1 MSNTEQQKLQQVAE
15 RLAALPEDRQLIF
28 LRQLGEKG
36 VRLERLP
43 IVRQPC
49 EQAPLSA
56 AQSRLW
62 FLWQMEPHSAAYN
75 IPAAVRLRGELDEDA
90 LQRSFAALI
99 ARHESLRTLFREI
112 EGEHGSQA
120 VQVILPSLDPELQ
133 RFDLSALPV
142 EQREPRAR
150 EQLEQAA
157 QQPFDLSTGPLLRL
171 ALIRLDAREHILL
184 LTLHH
189 IVSDGWSMGVL
200 TDEFATLYTAH
211 VSGAAA
217 QLEALPVQYADYAR
231 WQRLWMAAGEGDRQ
245 LDYWTRQLGGE
256 ALVLTLPSDRPRP
269 AVQSYRGAALD
280 FQLPAA
286 LSNGLRELARSQ
298 GATLF
303 MLLLAAY
310 QVLLFRYSGQRELRV
325 GVPVANR
332 GRGESERLIG
342 FFVNTQVLG
351 TEMNENETFVA
362 FLDRTRQAV
371 LGAQAHQDL
380 PFERL
385 VEALQPERSLSYNPL
400 FQVAYNHL
408 PSQRDGLR
416 ELPSADGRGL
426 TLESLELD
434 VGIAKFDLMLS
445 TEESRDGL
453 VRGQFGYATDLFDT
467 ASIAQMREHFL
478 HLLQALLTDPRQVV
492 GRLPML
498 SGNDREQ
505 LLHGW
510 NDTAADFP
518 DQVQLQS
525 LIEQQVAATPDALA
539 VQFGNQQLS
548 YRELNARANQLAR
561 WLREQGVG
569 PDVLVGVCVERSLE
583 LVLALLAI
591 VKAGGA
597 YVPMDPDYPRER
609 LEHML
614 GDSGVQLL
622 LTQQHLLEQLPA
634 SAAQS
639 FCLDSQWPELQAL
652 DASDLP
658 TLGSPQ
664 NLAYL
669 IYTSGSTGKPKGA
682 GNSHA
687 ALINRLHWMQKAY
700 QLDHTDRILQKTPF
714 SFDVSV
720 WEFFWPLLTGA
731 ALVVAEPGAHRDP
744 LELRRVINEGQ
755 VSVLHFVPSMLQAF
769 VISGELENCPSLKQ
783 VMCSGEA
790 LPYELQQQFRQRH
803 SAQLHNLYGPTEA
816 AIDVSYWAC
825 DEENDRHQVPI
836 GRPIDN
842 LRLYILDAFLEP
854 VPQGVAGEL
863 YIGGVGLA
871 RGYHLRPGLTAERF
885 VADPFTAGER
895 LYRTGDLARWRAD
908 GAIEY
913 VGRIDHQVK
922 IRGLRIELG
931 EIEARLQGLES
942 VEEAVVIARDTPQGK
957 QLVGYVVV
965 HGTEGSDSES
975 LRREL
980 LEHLPEYMVP
990 AQILVLPAMPLS
1002 PNGKLDRKA
1011 LPEPDFSQ
1019 QQKQYQ
1025 APRDERETLLAG
1037 IWQSVLGIERVGID
1051 DNFFELGGDSI
1062 VSIQVVSRARQA
1074 GLQLSPKDLFLH
1086 QTLKALAA
1094 VARQGDSVAVV
1105 NAPASGRTPF
1115 LPIQHWFFEQQLP
1128 HRAHWNQSVLLG
1140 CQQTLDSA
1148 VLERALGHVCQLHD
1162 GLRLRFGTEPSSAE
1176 YAVYEHDPE
1185 LLWIRQAADAD
1196 ELLMH
1201 CEAAQRSLDLSQ
1213 GPLLRALL
1221 VELADGS
1228 QRLLLVIH
1236 HLVVDGVSWRV
1247 LLEDLQTAYRQL
1259 ASGVSVQLP
1268 PRSSSFQQW
1277 AERLAAHAH
1286 SAEMSAELKYWQTSL
1301 QGPSGDLPARDP
1313 QASLSGRHARTHRVE
1328 LDAATTAALL
1338 QQAPAVFRTQVNDLL
1353 LTALTRSLCAWT
1365 GETSALVQLEGHGR
1379 EALFDDLDLS
1389 RTVGWFTSLFALRL
1403 HDGGEPIA
1411 TLKSVKE
1418 QLRGVPQRGVGYGL
1432 LRYLGGEGQ
1441 SLAALPQARV
1451 TFNYLGQFDHSFGSD
1466 ALFQPASEKS
1476 GANRDAEGALSN
1488 WLSVDGQVFGG
1499 KLSLR
1504 WTYSTAMFDD
1514 TAIEALAQSYL
1525 EQLQGLIA
1533 LCLEEGAGGV
1543 TPSDFPLAGVEQ
1555 AQLDA
1560 LPLAARQIEDLY
1572 PLAPMQQGM
1581 LFHALYENEG
1591 GVYVNQL
1598 RVDIDGV
1605 DAERFR
1611 TAWQA
1616 ALDSHDNLR
1625 ASFLW
1630 EGLAQPLQLIHRQ
1643 LKLPLEVLDWRHR
1656 DDQAIALE
1664 ALAQAQRAAGFALDQ
1679 PPLLRLVLVRCDEQ
1693 RYQLIYTHHHI
1704 LMDGWSNAQLF
1715 AEVLQRYAG
1724 QAVVASGH
1732 YRDYIQWLQGRDASA
1747 SEAFWQTQLAVLDA
1761 PTRLAE
1767 CVPQSTAQDG
1777 FGQVQR
1783 LLTVEQGARLSAFAR
1798 QHKVTVNTVL
1808 QAAWALLLQ
1817 RYSGQSTVVFGATV
1831 AGRPAELAGIEQ
1843 QLGLFINSLPVVV
1856 SPRAEQPLADYLQAL
1871 QVQNLQLREHEH
1883 TPLSNIQRAFA
1894 QGGEALFDSLLV
1906 FENYPVAEALRQAP
1920 GGLSFSGMQAQ
1931 ENTNYPLT
1939 LMVAQGERLRLN
1951 FDYRCSHFHA
1961 DTVQSI
1967 GDQLLHLLWQFCAD
1981 GRQPLGEIG
1990 LLDSSARQRVLR
2002 DFNASAMDYPRQACL
2017 HHLIEQQAA
2026 LNPQALALDDGSAR
2040 LSHAQLNARANRLAR
2055 WLRAQGAGPDCAVG
2069 VALER
2074 TVQLPV
2080 ALLAVLKAG
2089 AAYVPLDPEF
2099 PAERLA
2105 HMLADSEVRLLLTQE
2120 HLLSELP
2127 DSQAQVFCLDR
2138 DWSQLDS
2145 LAEHDLRPDELQRP
2159 VNIDDLAYVI
2169 YTSGSTGKPKGVA
2182 VRHGGVVNFM
2192 SSMAREP
2199 GLTGR
2204 DRVLALTSLSFD
2216 IFALELYLPL
2226 LVGGSVQLVDRDC
2239 ARDPTR
2245 LLATV
2250 LEKGV
2255 TVIQATPST
2264 WTLLSAH
2271 EDFSRLQ
2278 GCRFFCGGEALSVE
2292 LAAVL
2297 SAQAD
2302 ELWNLYGPT
2311 ETTIWSAAW
2320 RIPRGGRALLGKP
2333 IANTQLYVLDAAL
2346 HPLPAGVAGELYIA
2360 GDGLARGYHARPGL
2374 TAERFVADPFNA
2386 QGGCMYRTG
2395 DLARWSQDG
2404 VLEYFGRIDHQVKV
2418 RGFRIEL
2425 GEIESCLL
2433 ACDGVREAVVIA
2445 RETPLGKQLL
2455 GYVVADGEAAIGP
2468 EELRAALQAQ
2478 LPDYMVPAQVMVLTR
2493 MPLTPNGKLDRKAL
2507 PDPDFSSLQQRYQA
2521 PRSELELRLA
2531 ELWQQV
2537 LGLKQVGIDDNF
2549 FELGGDSIVS
2559 IQLAGRAR
2567 QAGLQLSPRQLF
2579 EHPTVAQLAQVITA
2593 VGAPAANSVSDS
2605 TPAHTGHFP
2614 LARLDAGQ
2622 IEKLGLDLNQVENLY
2637 PLSPMQQGMLFH
2649 ALDNPGSGLYVNQ
2662 ISVPVEGL
2670 DSTRFAQA
2678 WRRAVARHD
2687 TLRSGFIWQSG
2698 LREPLQVVYATAPAQ
2713 LRLRD
2718 DVQDIVAFAEADRL
2732 EGFDLAQ
2739 PPLQRLTLIDLGE
2752 GRQHLIWT
2760 THHLLM
2766 DGWSGAQLI
2775 KEVLQ
2780 LYAGAELPA
2789 VSARYADYIG
2799 WLQRQDGMAAEAFW
2813 RARLAQVQ
2821 QPTLLADSLSRP
2833 AEGDGH
2839 GLSYSHYDA
2848 TATERLK
2855 TYARSQRITLNTL
2868 LQSAWLLLLQR
2879 YTGQQQVVFGAT
2891 VAGRPAQLPGIDS
2904 LLGLFINTLPIA
2916 QSPQAQD
2923 DLGEWLRQLQAY
2935 NAEVREFE
2943 HTPLYD
2949 IQRWAGH
2956 SGQALFDS
2964 IIVFENYPVDEAL
2977 RRGAGNGPRF
2987 GELSLKDVTNVP
2999 MDLAIRV
3006 GEGLEIEYQ
3015 YLRSHFDAVA
3025 VERIRGNM
3033 EQILDAMVAGQAR
3046 FIGDLQCLSEA
3057 DRSALSNCRG
3067 PHQARLPAPP
3077 VHLAIADQARLRPSS
3092 TALLCGTEQLDYA
3105 ALEFGSNRLAHHL
3118 ISLGIGPE
3126 VRVGVVLPRGVAIPL
3141 ALLAVLKSGGAYVP
3155 LDADYPRERLA
3166 FQMADAGIALLITD
3180 SRLRERLPLPDG
3192 VLCLELDALDLSTER
3207 SDVPSVKLEPENLA
3221 YIIYTSGSTGQPKGV
3236 SVAHGPLAMHCAAIG
3251 ELYEMDSST
3260 RELHFMSFAFDG
3272 AHERWLTTLVH
3283 GGSLVLRGEELWTPE
3298 QVYTVLHEQR
3308 IDVAAF
3314 PPAYLQQLAEH
3325 ALRDGNPPPVRIYCF
3340 GGDAVPNASF
3350 ELAKKALRPQCIT
3363 NGYGPTETVVTPL
3376 LWKADANTACDAAYA
3391 PIGKSVGARQL
3402 HILDPDLRPVP
3413 LGVAGELYIGGEGLA
3428 RGYHQRPDLT
3438 AERFVADPF
3447 STDGGRLYRT
3457 GDLVRGRV
3465 DGVIDYVGR
3474 IDHQVKIRG
3483 FRIELGEIEARLQ
3496 EHPQVR
3502 EALVVARDGHSGK
3515 QLIGYVVNHP
3525 GVALSGDDLR
3535 SYLRARLPDY
3545 MVPVQVMLLERM
3557 PLSPAGKLD
3566 RKALPEPQWNSG
3578 SSYVA
3583 PRNDTEQ
3590 VLAAIWQEV
3599 LQVEQVGI
3607 HDNFFDLGGDSI
3619 LSLQV
3624 ISRVR
3629 QAEGLGLDIRLRDL
3643 LQYQTI
3649 AGLLERAQG
3658 STEAD
3663 AAEPQ
3668 AVAESVGDEAFGL
3681 IPIQQWLFEQD
3692 LQAPEHFNQAILL
3705 QCREPLDV
3713 VHLAAALQAVLS
3725 EHASLRLAF
3734 VRGNDGQWRQR
3745 YCELSELQDGLRA
3758 DPVLWLRDA
3767 LDSEAALAIANQAQR
3782 SLDITNGRL
3791 LRAVY
3796 SELADGSQRL
3806 LLVAHH
3812 LGIDGVSWRILLED
3826 LQQAYTQLCNGQEPR
3841 FSARTSSY
3849 RAWAQSLREYAAHP
3863 RLLAELPYWLQQ
3875 TEPAGLGE
3883 PPQDNPRGSQRVAHM
3898 QQVQLRLD
3906 RDLTGQL
3913 LKVAPEAYRTQIN
3926 DLLLTALGRVLCR
3939 FSDSE
3944 SVLLGLEGHGRE
3956 DIFEGLDHSRTLGWF
3971 TSLFPLRLTPGQGGY
3986 AESVVATREQ
3996 LRAVPDK
4003 GIGHGV
4009 LRYLGDAQ
4017 TRRLLAGRV
4026 QPRVTFNYLG
4036 QFDQS
4041 FDDKALFAPLQER
4054 PGDAYAASAPLNNW
4068 LEIIGQVYDGELAL
4082 RCLFSSRVFRTTT
4095 VEQLMAMYRQELQ
4108 GLIQHCCAQVA
4119 EREQMPV

>member
-75 IPAAVRLRGELDEDA
+75 IPAAVRLRGELNEAA
-90 LQRSFAALI
+90 LQASFAALT
-99 ARHESLRTLFREI
+99 ARHESLRTLFREVQ
-112 EGEHGSQA
+112 GEQGSHA
-120 VQVILPSLDPELQ
+120 VQVIVPQLDPPLQ

-142 EQREPRAR
+142 EQREAQAR
-150 EQLEQAA
+150 ERLQHAA
-157 QQPFDLSTGPLLRL
+157 RQPFDLTTGPLLRL
-171 ALIRLDAREHILL
+171 TLIHLDAREHILL

-189 IVSDGWSMGVL
+189 IVSDGWSTGVL
-200 TDEFATLYTAH
+200 TEEFASLYAAQ
-211 VSGAAA
+211 VNGSAA
-217 QLEALPVQYADYAR
+217 QLPALPVQYADYAR

-280 FQLPAA
+280 FQLPAD
-286 LSNGLRELARSQ
+286 LSRALRELARHQ

-332 GRGESERLIG
+332 GRAESERLIG

-351 TEMNENETFVA
+351 AEMNEHESFVA

-371 LGAQAHQDL
+371 LGAQAHQEL

-453 VRGQFGYATDLFDT
+453 VRGQFGYATDLFDSAT
-467 ASIAQMREHFL
+467 VAQMRESFL
-478 HLLQALLTDPRQVV
+478 QLLQALRNDPRQAV

-498 SGNDREQ
+498 GGNDREQ
-505 LLHGW
+505 LLYGW
-510 NDTAADFP
+510 NDTTADFP
-518 DQVQLQS
+518 DQVQLHS
-525 LIEQQVAATPDALA
+525 LIERQVAATPDALA
-539 VQFGNQQLS
+539 VQFGDQQLS
-548 YRELNARANQLAR
+548 YRDLNGRANQLAR

-569 PDVLVGVCVERSLE
+569 PDVLVGVCAERSLE

-614 GDSGVQLL
+614 ADSGVQLL
-622 LTQQHLLEQLPA
+622 LTQQPLLAQLPGSHA
-634 SAAQS
+634 RT
-639 FCLDSQWPELQAL
+639 FCLDSEWAQVQAL
-652 DASDLP
+652 DSSDLP
-658 TLGSPQ
+658 ALGSPQ

-700 QLDHTDRILQKTPF
+700 QLAPSDRVLQKTPF

-744 LELRRVINEGQ
+744 LELRRVINAGA

-769 VISGELENCPSLKQ
+769 VVSGELEHCPSLRQ

-803 SAQLHNLYGPTEA
+803 DARLHNLYGPTEA

-825 DEENDRHQVPI
+825 DEENERHQVPI

-842 LRLYILDAFLEP
+842 LRLYILDGFLEP

-885 VADPFTAGER
+885 VADPFGTGER
-895 LYRTGDLARWRAD
+895 LYRTGDLARWRVD

-931 EIEARLQGLES
+931 EIEARLQGLAS
-942 VEEAVVIARDTPQGK
+942 VEEAVVIARDTAQGK
-957 QLVGYVVV
+957 QLVGYVVA
-965 HGTEGSDSES
+965 HSEGES

-1011 LPEPDFSQ
+1011 LPTPDFSQ
-1019 QQKQYQ
+1019 QQKAYQ
-1025 APRDERETLLAG
+1025 APRDEREGLLAA

-1086 QTLKALAA
+1086 QTLKALAS
-1094 VARQGDSVAVV
+1094 VARQDDSVAVV
-1105 NAPASGRTPF
+1105 QVPASGRTPL
-1115 LPIQHWFFEQQLP
+1115 LPIQHWFFEQHLP
-1128 HRAHWNQSVLLG
+1128 RRAHWNQSVLLG
-1140 CQQTLDSA
+1140 CAQPLDSA
-1148 VLERALGHVCQLHD
+1148 LLARALGHVCEWHD
-1162 GLRLRFGTEPSSAE
+1162 GLRLRFGNDPSSAE
-1176 YAVYEHDPE
+1176 YAAYTQDPE
-1185 LLWIRQAADAD
+1185 LLWTRQATDA
-1196 ELLMH
+1196 EQLLMH
-1201 CEAAQRSLDLSQ
+1201 CEAAQRSLDLSR

-1221 VELADGS
+1221 VDMADGS
-1228 QRLLLVIH
+1228 QRLLLAIH

-1259 ASGVSVQLP
+1259 ASAATVQLP

-1277 AERLAAHAH
+1277 AERLAEHAT
-1286 SAEMSAELKYWQTSL
+1286 SAQLGAQLSYWQTSL

-1313 QASLSGRHARTHRVE
+1313 HASLSARHARAHSVE
-1328 LDAATTAALL
+1328 LDAATTTALL
-1338 QQAPAVFRTQVNDLL
+1338 QQAPAVYRTQVNDLL
-1353 LTALTRSLCAWT
+1353 LSALTRSLCAWT
-1365 GETSALVQLEGHGR
+1365 GEASALVQLEGHGR

-1403 HDGGEPIA
+1403 HNGADPLA

-1418 QLRGVPQRGVGYGL
+1418 QLRGVPERGLGYGL

-1441 SLAALPQARV
+1441 RLADLPQARV

-1476 GANRDAEGALSN
+1476 GANRDADGALSN

-1499 KLSLR
+1499 RLSLR
-1504 WTYSTAMFDD
+1504 WTYSAAMFDD
-1514 TAIEALAQSYL
+1514 GAIEALAQTYV

-1533 LCLEEGAGGV
+1533 LCLEDDAGGV
-1543 TPSDFPLAGVEQ
+1543 TPSDFPLAEVGQ

-1560 LPLAARQIEDLY
+1560 LPMAARQIEDLY

-1605 DAERFR
+1605 DAEQFR
-1611 TAWQA
+1611 AAWQA

-1630 EGLAQPLQLIHRQ
+1630 EGLAQPLQLIHRH
-1643 LKLPLEVLDWRHR
+1643 LELPLTVLDWRHR
-1656 DDQAIALE
+1656 DDQASALDE
-1664 ALAQAQRAAGFALDQ
+1664 LAQAQRAAGFALDE
-1679 PPLLRLVLVRCDEQ
+1679 PPLLRLVLVRCDE
-1693 RYQLIYTHHHI
+1693 RRHQLIYTHHHI

-1724 QAVVASGH
+1724 EAVASSGH
-1732 YRDYIQWLQGRDASA
+1732 YRDYIQWLQGRDAAA
-1747 SEAFWQTQLAVLDA
+1747 SEAFWQTQLAPLDA

-1767 CVPQSTAQDG
+1767 CVPPSTALDG

-1783 LLTVEQGARLSAFAR
+1783 VLTLEQGERLGAFAR
-1798 QHKVTVNTVL
+1798 QHKVTVNTVV
-1808 QAAWALLLQ
+1808 QAAWALLLH
-1817 RYSGQSTVVFGATV
+1817 RYSGQATVVFGATV

-1856 SPRAEQPLADYLQAL
+1856 SLRAEQPLADYLQAL

-1883 TPLSNIQRAFA
+1883 TPLSRLQRAFA

-1951 FDYRCSHFHA
+1951 FDFRCSHFQT
-1961 DTVQSI
+1961 DTVRAI

-1990 LLDSSARQRVLR
+1990 LLDNGALQRVLG

-2017 HHLIEQQAA
+2017 HQLIERQTALDPAA
-2026 LNPQALALDDGSAR
+2026 VALDDGHSQ
-2040 LSHAQLNARANRLAR
+2040 LDYGQLNARANRLAR

-2074 TVQLPV
+2074 TVHLPV

-2099 PAERLA
+2099 PTERLA
-2105 HMLADSEVRLLLTQE
+2105 HMLADSGARLLLTQQ

-2127 DSQAQVFCLDR
+2127 ESQAQALCLDR
-2138 DWSQLDS
+2138 DWAQLDS
-2145 LAEHDLRPDELQRP
+2145 LAEHDLSADERQRP
-2159 VNIDDLAYVI
+2159 VSVDDLAYVI

-2182 VRHGGVVNFM
+2182 VRHGGVVNFL

-2199 GLTGR
+2199 GVTAR

-2239 ARDPTR
+2239 ARDPAR
-2245 LLATV
+2245 LLATA

-2302 ELWNLYGPT
+2302 ALWNLYGPT

-2333 IANTQLYVLDAAL
+2333 IANTRLYVLDAAL
-2346 HPLPAGVAGELYIA
+2346 QPLPAGVAGELYIA

-2374 TAERFVADPFNA
+2374 SAERFVADPFDA
-2386 QGGCMYRTG
+2386 HGGCMYRTG
-2395 DLARWSQDG
+2395 DLARWSEDG
-2404 VLEYFGRIDHQVKV
+2404 VLEYCGRIDHQVKV

-2433 ACDGVREAVVIA
+2433 ACHGVREAVVIA

-2455 GYVVADGEAAIGP
+2455 GYVVADREPAPRA
-2468 EELRAALQAQ
+2468 EVLRASLQAE
-2478 LPDYMVPAQVMVLTR
+2478 LPDYMVPAQVMVLSR

-2521 PRSELELRLA
+2521 PRNELERRLA
-2531 ELWQQV
+2531 ELWQHV
-2537 LGLKQVGIDDNF
+2537 LGLQQVGIDDNF

-2579 EHPTVAQLAQVITA
+2579 EHPTVAQLAQVISA
-2593 VGAPAANSVSDS
+2593 VAAPAASRLSPAESVQ
-2605 TPAHTGHFP
+2605 TGLFP
-2614 LARLDAGQ
+2614 LARLEAGQ
-2622 IEKLGLDLNQVENLY
+2622 IDTLGLDLAQVENLY

-2670 DSTRFAQA
+2670 DSARFAQA
-2678 WRRAVARHD
+2678 WSHAVVRHD

-2718 DVQDIVAFAEADRL
+2718 DVDDVVAFAEADRL
-2732 EGFDLAQ
+2732 EGFDLAR
-2739 PPLQRLTLIDLGE
+2739 PPLQRLTLIDLGD
-2752 GRQHLIWT
+2752 GRQQLIWT

-2780 LYAGAELPA
+2780 LYAGIELPA

-2799 WLQRQDGMAAEAFW
+2799 WLQRQDSVAAEAFW
-2813 RARLAQVQ
+2813 RDRLALVQ

-2848 TATERLK
+2848 AATERLK
-2855 TYARSQRITLNTL
+2855 SYARSQRVTLNTL

-2904 LLGLFINTLPIA
+2904 LLGLFINTLPIVQA
-2916 QSPQAQD
+2916 PKAQD

-2977 RRGAGNGPRF
+2977 RRGGDGPQF
-2987 GELSLKDVTNVP
+2987 GALSLKDVTNVP

-3025 VERIRGNM
+3025 VERIRANM
-3033 EQILDAMVAGQAR
+3033 EQILAAMVAGQAR
-3046 FIGDLQCLSEA
+3046 VIGDLQCLSEA
-3057 DRSALSNCRG
+3057 DRSASGNCRG
-3067 PHQARLPAPP
+3067 PHQTLPTMQP
-3077 VHLAIADQARLRPSS
+3077 VHLAIAEQARACPSA
-3092 TALLCGTEQLDYA
+3092 TALLCGPEQLEYA
-3105 ALEFGSNRLAHHL
+3105 ALELGSNQLAHRL
-3118 ISLGIGPE
+3118 ISLGIAPE
-3126 VRVGVVLPRGVAIPL
+3126 VRVGVVLPRGVSIPL
-3141 ALLAVLKSGGAYVP
+3141 ALLAVLKAGGAYVP

-3180 SRLRERLPLPDG
+3180 SRLRERLPLPQG
-3192 VLCLELDALDLSTER
+3192 VLCLELDNLDLSDER
-3207 SDVPSVKLEPENLA
+3207 GDLPSVELAPENLA

-3251 ELYEMDSST
+3251 QLYEMDRST

-3283 GGSLVLRGEELWTPE
+3283 GGSLVLRGDELWTPE
-3298 QVYTVLHEQR
+3298 QVYEVLHEQR

-3350 ELAKKALRPQCIT
+3350 ELAKRALRPRWIT

-3391 PIGKSVGARQL
+3391 PIGKGVGARRL
-3402 HILDPDLRPVP
+3402 YILDPQLRPVP

-3447 STDGGRLYRT
+3447 SSEGGRLYRT
-3457 GDLVRGRV
+3457 GDLVRGRA

-3496 EHPQVR
+3496 EHPHVR

-3525 GVALSGDDLR
+3525 GVASSGDDVR

-3545 MVPVQVMLLERM
+3545 MVPVQVMVLERM

-3566 RKALPEPQWNSG
+3566 RKALPEPQWNSAG
-3578 SSYVA
+3578 AYVA
-3583 PRNDTEQ
+3583 PRNATEQ
-3590 VLAAIWQEV
+3590 VLAAIWQAV

-3629 QAEGLGLDIRLRDL
+3629 QAEGLGLEIRLRDL

-3649 AGLLERAQG
+3649 AGLLERGQDN
-3658 STEAD
+3658 TVTD

-3668 AVAESVGDEAFGL
+3668 AASESLGDEAFGL

-3705 QCREPLDV
+3705 QCREALDV
-3713 VHLAAALQAVLS
+3713 EQLDAALHAVLG

-3734 VRGNDGQWRQR
+3734 ARGNDGQWRQR

-3758 DPVLWLRDA
+3758 DPLLWRRDA

-3782 SLDITNGRL
+3782 SLDIAGGRL

-3796 SELADGSQRL
+3796 SELADGSRRL

-3826 LQQAYTQLCNGQEPR
+3826 LQQAYSQLCDGQAPR
-3841 FSARTSSY
+3841 FNARTSSY

-3863 RLLAELPYWLQQ
+3863 RVLAELPYWLEQ
-3875 TEPAGLGE
+3875 TEPEGLGE
-3883 PPQDNPRGSQRVAHM
+3883 PPLDNPRGSQRVAHM

-3906 RDLTGQL
+3906 RDLTAQL

-3939 FSDSE
+3939 FSGSE
-3944 SVLLGLEGHGRE
+3944 SVLIGLEGHGRE

-3986 AESVVATREQ
+3986 AESVLATREQ
-3996 LRAVPDK
+3996 LRGVPDK

-4017 TRRLLAGRV
+4017 TRRVLAGRQ

-4082 RCLFSSRVFRTTT
+4082 RCLFSSRTLRTTT
-4095 VEQLMAMYRQELQ
+4095 VERLMALYRQELQ

-4119 EREQMPV
+4119 QREQVPV